1 MDYRVLLKEENEAV
15 KERAQLA
22 AERIREIASGKNEK
36 VEGELGKYFKT
47 VAAFLEKCDAIYAA
61 VSDGILDRCTLED
74 LQRENRKFYGEIF
87 PENYEASYANPAY
100 AVKTLG
106 EEYGRILSFLYTE
119 LRSERVFCFE
129 QNLEKITILNELFIE
144 IYCMFER
151 GDVSYHQVKDVI
163 YWFLYDYADAWM
175 GWRVREMLDPSL
187 SFASDIVMGA
197 DLSDIR
203 YLYSYGEYISENEIR
218 MAQYLSSLP
227 QKEIDEI
234 AFTFTDG
241 YREGFALKNVD
252 LSRKKTVNIRYNI
265 GFERIIRAAVYQFRE
280 LGLEPVIYRAA
291 VNTLNKRQNLKV
303 GYVSS
308 NPNEQYDYDHRF
320 DDAIYFDKRMLDR
333 KLTCMRKAY
342 EEFADE
348 AEGFAG
354 PACFEVFG
362 EIPFEPESKPEAYR
376 LSERQ
381 QNLKAEYAAESNA
394 LINEFIN
401 QDERSFTIIAYPLP
415 SIGEKFEEI
424 FEEVR
429 KVNNLDKEKYKEI
442 QQNMIQV
449 LDRSAFVKIMGRGS
463 NMTNLTIALTD
474 LEDPETQTKFENC
487 LADVNIPVGEVFT
500 SPRLKGTSG
509 LLHVNNVYL
518 NGLCYKNLRLQF
530 EDGMVT
536 EYSCDNFPDEEE
548 GKKFIKENLLFNRE
562 TLPMGEFA
570 IGTNTTAYVMAA
582 KYDIMS
588 KLPILI
594 AEKMGPHVALGDTC
608 YSYSE
613 EVRVFNPD
621 GKEIISKDN
630 ECSILRKENPKKAY
644 FNCHT
649 DITIPY
655 EALGRIVAVNKERV
669 EVPIIL
675 DGRFVLDGTL
685 RLNDPFQ
692 NEEEEELDI
701 EGTSSEMLEEIL
713 VED

>member
-36 VEGELGKYFKT
+36 VEDELGKYFKT